1 MADWVEG
8 NIQLSGFRSNLIQ
21 FFLNGLIPM
30 GNSIEIRNSK
40 SKFEMLTPDSDY
52 LIVDSDRHY
61 LSCHNITMD
70 HQKSQVIECQFS
82 AAFEIDMQL
91 LESISKHYNI
101 DITIRVNTPSDYI
114 QKVNIVKGEVIQD
127 DLICP
132 CDIA

>member
-8 NIQLSGFRSNLIQ
+8 QILLIGKRSNLIQ
-21 FFLNGLIPM
+21 FLLNGLIPL
-30 GNSIEIRNSK
+30 GNSIEIRNSN
-40 SKFEMLTPDSDY
+40 SKFEMKTPDGEY

-61 LSCHNITMD
+61 LSCDNITMD
-70 HQKSQVIECQFS
+70 HQKSQELDFQFS

-101 DITIRVNTPSDYI
+101 DITIRANTPTDYI
-114 QKVNIVKGEVIQD
+114 QKVSIVKGEVIQD
-127 DLICP
+127 DLTCP